1 MWSEE
6 ELRKELKELIEYKA
20 WIDSRID
27 AVRILLEPP
36 PQGISHNAIGTKAA
50 RAARGGRL
58 KEMAD
63 AIFPFLTE
71 YGRPARRE
79 AMLEHLEKTGVEVT
93 GETYKKK
100 LALISSALSKDP
112 RFRSMGRSTGQWDI
126 DREHLKRTSMLQD
139 RREFAQAPSAYPSR
153 LNDASHYEQLQPSEV
168 NESGEPSDADDLPW

>member
-6 ELRKELKELIEYKA
+6 ELRKELKELIEYKT

-27 AVRILLEPP
+27 AVKILLEPP
-36 PQGISHNAIGTKAA
+36 PQGFNLNTTGT
-50 RAARGGRL
+50 RAARGARRGRL

-79 AMLEHLEKTGVEVT
+79 AMLEHLQEAGVEVT
-93 GETYKKK
+93 GETYGKK

-112 RFRSMGRSTGQWDI
+112 RFRSMGRSTGQWEI
-126 DREHLKRTSMLQD
+126 DREHLKRTSMLHVG
-139 RREFAQAPSAYPSR
+139 RGFAQAPSTYSTKQSDSS
-153 LNDASHYEQLQPSEV
+153 NYEQPQPSKV